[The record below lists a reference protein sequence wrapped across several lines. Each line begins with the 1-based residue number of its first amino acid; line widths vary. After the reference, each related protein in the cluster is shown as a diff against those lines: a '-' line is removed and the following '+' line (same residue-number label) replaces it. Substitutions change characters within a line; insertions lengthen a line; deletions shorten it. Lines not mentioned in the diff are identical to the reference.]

1 MGVVPRPVRRSLSP
15 MRSRQI
21 APDYS
26 FRFTTEDIEATYHS
40 AEGAF
45 AHGDFLN
52 AAQWA
57 PAQSELK
64 GCSLVLGGLLEQGL
78 AILDGLPDM
87 SGRARL
93 CHAFALWSLNRTAD
107 AKDTL
112 ARSDDQTTSEAVRK
126 FQTLLGRD
134 NVTIFLTGA
143 ILSVFPEH
151 YSASFIAP
159 VYKYGAITVKYVGSQ
174 LAENAYDYSPT
185 ESLSAFIDG
194 LPLDEQPDILFS
206 LSPQWLLAKDFHDVN
221 VPKVIW
227 CHDSDAFQYRNV
239 DNFALYDVAICNCSQ
254 EHFELSQGTPDLY
267 CAANMLL
274 HPLATPF
281 PEASPHG
288 EKQFDIIFTGSA
300 LAPFHSEK
308 PRFLFNLA
316 ELGSKYTVKVIEGH
330 MPEKDYFEL
339 ISHAKFLPV
348 VNRYAGSPSPRWR
361 DALANGAFL
370 LYPQGTFYGEIAPGC
385 FPFRAET
392 MVGDIARHL
401 DRFEQGREPAYD
413 LSTVVPEVNA
423 RFAIHRQA
431 REESYQRLLKYA
443 LFMGLVW
450 PHAATARMSR
460 QRRLVWLTPAVD
472 CGLFGTNHVR
482 DLIDHIGEH
491 IDEGDLLDDVDYNNA
506 AHLHAQAV
514 FTFHEGAKA
523 EMWGARADDYFAR
536 GLARFPDSLLL
547 LFNEA
552 HWSFFK
558 PDADVHAA
566 ERKFH
571 SILERFDNL
580 VFDVHGADVAFAYT
594 LHERDAVFPCYEYAD
609 VATSELVL
617 RRTPELRSRK
627 QLEHGTRDI
636 ILAACHGYVGW
647 AKLKSRDTAGGLA
660 WLKYAVEL
668 YPHGLPTQ
676 RLYFDT
682 LLRVS
687 AEAGKLTPALA
698 SDLAE
703 AFIAVVNIN
712 PSILLTHVYT
722 IVPILAD
729 NGERQA
735 AKDVLAAWHRLA
747 NIVHKLRTDDEQ
759 HQLALLALLWDYR
772 SLLPDS
778 LLERIDE
785 GLWDLQ
791 AMQGLTQ
798 LERRFIEVARTSTGR
813 ERKSGWLTRRSR
825 KATAD
830 HVARLLAESGYGQE
844 KVAFANI
851 RRALVLWRRAPPE
864 VKGIYLNK
872 TYRMARRGEFMQA
885 LRRMQQW
892 STVSKWA
899 RSESMTAPP
908 RRRWKRLYELLG
920 WWMQLGKSPHRGG

>member
-1 MGVVPRPVRRSLSP
+1 MRP
-15 MRSRQI
+15 RQI
-21 APDYS
+21 APEYS
-26 FRFTTEDIEATYHS
+26 FRFTTQDIHATYGS
-40 AEGAF
+40 ADGAF
-45 AHGDFLN
+45 ARGDFLN

-57 PAQSELK
+57 PAGSELK

-78 AILDGLPDM
+78 AILDRLPDM

-93 CHAFALWSLNRTAD
+93 CQALALWSLDREVD
-107 AKDTL
+107 AKAAL
-112 ARSDDQTTSEAVRK
+112 ARSDDAAVAQATRK
-126 FQTLLGRD
+126 FQALLARD
-134 NVTIFLTGA
+134 DVTIFITGA

-151 YSASFIAP
+151 YSESFIAP

-174 LAENAYDYSPT
+174 LPENAYDYSAT
-185 ESLSAFIDG
+185 DSLSAFIEG
-194 LPLDEQPDILFS
+194 LPPDEQPDILFS
-206 LSPQWLLAKDFHDVN
+206 LSPQWLLAKDFHKVA

-239 DNFALYDVAICNCSQ
+239 DNYALYDAAICNCSQ
-254 EHFELSQGTPDLY
+254 EHFELSQGTPGLF

-281 PEASPHG
+281 PEASTHR
-288 EKQFDIIFTGSA
+288 EKHFDIIFTGSA

-316 ELGSKYTVKVIEGH
+316 ELGSKYTVKVVEGH

-370 LYPQGTFYGEIAPGC
+370 LYPEGTFYGEIAPGT
-385 FPFRAET
+385 FPYRAET
-392 MVGDIARHL
+392 MVSDAGGHL
-401 DRFEQGREPAYD
+401 DRFEAGGDPAYD
-413 LSTVVPEVNA
+413 LATVVPEVNA
-423 RFAIHRQA
+423 RFAIHRQP

-450 PHAATARMSR
+450 PSAPAARTPR

-472 CGLFGTNHVR
+472 CGLFGTNHIR
-482 DLIDHIGEH
+482 DRIGDIGEH
-491 IDEGDLLDDVDYNNA
+491 IGHDDLLDDVDYNNA

-514 FTFHEGAKA
+514 FTFHESPKVGEWA
-523 EMWGARADDYFAR
+523 ARADRYFAE

-547 LFNEA
+547 LFNQA

-558 PDADVHAA
+558 PDADILAA
-566 ERKFH
+566 ESRFH
-571 SILERFDNL
+571 NIIERFDDL
-580 VFDVHGADVAFAYT
+580 EFDVHGADVAFAYT
-594 LHERDAVFPCYEYAD
+594 LHELDAVFPCYEYAD

-617 RRTPELRSRK
+617 RHTPELHGRK
-627 QLEHGTRDI
+627 MLPHSTRDI
-636 ILAACHGYVGW
+636 IVAACHGYVGW
-647 AKLKSRDTAGGLA
+647 AKLKNRDTAGGLA
-660 WLKYAVEL
+660 WLKYAMEL
-668 YPHGLPTQ
+668 YPHGLPTL

-682 LLRVS
+682 LLRL
-687 AEAGKLTPALA
+687 AADAGKLTPALA

-703 AFIAVVNIN
+703 AFIGVVNIN

-735 AKDVLAAWHRLA
+735 ARDILAAWHRLA
-747 NIVHKLRTDDEQ
+747 NIIHKLRTDDEK

-772 SLLPDS
+772 SLLPKP

-785 GLWDLQ
+785 GLWDLE
-791 AMQGLTQ
+791 AMQDPTQ
-798 LERRFIEVARTSTGR
+798 LERRFIEVARTSSAPEKKR
-813 ERKSGWLTRRSR
+813 RWLSRSAR
-825 KATAD
+825 KATAAD

-844 KVAFANI
+844 RIAFANI
-851 RRALVLWRRAPPE
+851 RRALALWRRAPPD
-864 VKGIYLNK
+864 VRRVYLNK
-872 TYRMARRGEFMQA
+872 TWRMALRGEFMPA

-892 STVSKWA
+892 SAVSKWSKGDA
-899 RSESMTAPP
+899 MNAPP

-920 WWMQLGKSPHRGG
+920 WWMHLGKSPPRGG